1 MNFDMMMIR
10 SIKEQKLN
18 FERNYIF
25 NTKNVIQNILNNNLF
40 ENELYWIFI

>member
-1 MNFDMMMIR
+1 MNFDMMLIR
-10 SIKEQKLN
+10 SIREQKLN
-18 FERNYIF
+18 FKRNYIY